1 MGDFEKPQL
10 KYFLTYHEEDIQQFM
25 HPDIIRLKLDQTEY
39 FEYESYR
46 MLKAEDIPD
55 VKYIGFISPKVLIKS
70 KYKTVESLFT
80 IDTSKPFRN
89 ISICENCKPCE
100 EFAIKSHGINFL
112 VLWSWLWIQLG
123 IPLTIMNKYPVFYCN
138 CWVADRDTF
147 ISYLEFAKKA
157 MKIIDNAPEDIK
169 EILNTNPKYK
179 GALTGKGILEK
190 RFGKPYYPWQPFLM
204 ERLVC
209 VYAYIKEAN
218 IQLSSKD

>member
-1 MGDFEKPQL
+1 MSDFEKPQL
-10 KYFLTYHEEDIQQFM
+10 KYFLTYHEEDIQEFN
-25 HPDIIRLKLDQTEY
+25 HPNIIPLKLDQTEY

-46 MLKAEDIPD
+46 MLKQEDIPD

-80 IDTSKPFRN
+80 VDTSISFRN
-89 ISICENCKPCE
+89 ISIKEDCKPCE
-100 EFAIKSHGINFL
+100 EFATKNHGANFM
-112 VLWSWLWIQLG
+112 VLWSWFLTQLG
-123 IPLTIMNKYPVFYCN
+123 IPLTIMNTYPVFYCN

-169 EILNTNPKYK
+169 EILDTDPKY
-179 GALTGKGILEK
+179 TGPLLRKGILEE
-190 RFGKPYYPWQPFLM
+190 RFDKPYYPWQPFLM

-209 VYAYIKEAN
+209 VYAYIKQAN